1 MVDSEQDL
9 LFTLQCLCKR
19 SARKQFRRDIKDSW
33 DNKCAYCGSGEAY
46 TLDHIIAQSKGGPTR
61 RHNLVCC
68 CGDCNLRKS
77 DEDAFLWF
85 RQQKFFSEEKEVK
98 ILSWYYTNSLVVWHV
113 IIHAFASS
121 SSRLT
126 LGGCADRSE
135 ESDWVELETES
146 GSTYCSR

>member
-33 DNKCAYCGSGEAY
+33 DNKCAYCGSGESY
-46 TLDHIIAQSKGGPTR
+46 TLDHIVAQSKGGPTR

-77 DEDAFLWF
+77 DEDWFTWF
-85 RQQKFFSEEKEVK
+85 RQQKFYSEEKELK
-98 ILSWYYTNSLVVWHV
+98 IFHWQYADHERFVFIKVIEVVFNPPRCRSPV
-113 IIHAFASS
+113 LTSS
-121 SSRLT
+121 KL
-126 LGGCADRSE
+126 
-135 ESDWVELETES
+135 
-146 GSTYCSR
+146 